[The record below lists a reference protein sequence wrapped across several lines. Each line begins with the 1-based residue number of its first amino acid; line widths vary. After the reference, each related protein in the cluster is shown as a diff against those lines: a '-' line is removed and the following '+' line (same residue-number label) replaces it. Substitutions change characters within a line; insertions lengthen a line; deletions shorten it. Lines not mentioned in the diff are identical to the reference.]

1 MGQKVCVIST
11 AKDGAIV
18 GLHPIDMRKPEGD
31 DTPTEMKVVHLPGQS
46 VHEIHILSELA
57 GLAPDE
63 LVKRFPVKGGQLVEV
78 EKQKSRPTRLQAFR
92 LGRTDE
98 EARILHP

>member
-1 MGQKVCVIST
+1 MGQKVCVISK

-31 DTPTEMKVVHLPGQS
+31 DTPTEIKVVPLPGQS
-46 VHEIHILSELA
+46 VHEIHIPSELA
-57 GLAPDE
+57 RLAPDE
-63 LVKRFPVKGGQLVEV
+63 LVKRFRVKGSQLVEV
-78 EKQKSRPTRLQAFR
+78 EKQKSRATRLQAFH

-98 EARILHP
+98 EAQILHP